1 MKNEEYTVN
10 YNESDLEFISRI
22 LESSDQKIKS
32 LQTGLTVLQK
42 KWEQIAIVGDAA
54 QLANIDLQNQLQK
67 QQQML
72 QMLSNISKTHHDS
85 MMSIIRNMSG

>member
-1 MKNEEYTVN
+1 VN

-32 LQTGLTVLQK
+32 LQTGVTVLEQK
-42 KWEQIAIVGDAA
+42 LQTVGDDG
-54 QLANIDLQNQLQK
+54 QLANIDLQNSLQK

-85 MMSIIRNMSG
+85 MMSIIRNMR